1 MDSPTST
8 RSSPS
13 KALNPLSP
21 ERMNQQTMPTSPSS
35 VSDAL
40 RMQRKSQRGLSDVQ
54 ARVAYLNNLSRADSP
69 GAGAGS
75 ASAAGTAAL
84 QRAILGREEAESAL
98 SRVSSQLSEAQSRER
113 RISERLESLLEEL
126 QSSKE
131 RQAHERLVFEKEIRK
146 ARKEAFRAGSALVK
160 TQEELKHKKAE
171 AKGLSEEVQSE
182 REAKE
187 KAKQEAF
194 ERAYAIAGLT
204 EELEEVKG
212 RLRTAEAK
220 NQAITLQ
227 HARAREI
234 RRLEAP
240 RMSIAEGDLA
250 LLMTPSPRKPK
261 RPSDALGD
269 EHVPK
274 IADPEPSNH
283 EDTPPKKQI
292 KLAEP
297 APPSHQDTP
306 PKKLIKLSDPLSPRY
321 SQQFEENSPLTV
333 QELVDRLQLELRWE
347 RKERINAEKDVE
359 FMQLQCMFKV
369 CACRELESLEN
380 EARANK
386 VVSAAEKQHQCQI
399 DGSGGA
405 EEDTHQQQE
414 TVPPETELG
423 EIETRQEDF
432 KKVMKEPNTQAQI
445 EEQVVQSQMDVL
457 EAQPEPEEK
466 LQEDIQTD
474 NLQED
479 EVKAEQT
486 QEDEVMEDEV
496 QEGVGEPLITFSPA
510 TGTFRTIPS
519 PLRSPQKQPQNST
532 PQELQPSP
540 VKFDFRLEAQYSPSA
555 THVQKYESHPREA
568 LSESI
573 SQSEAYSR
581 DLTPEA
587 HPSPVA
593 TEAQPKYE
601 ELHHIEHVNEIHNV
615 KRIPLRSDNEAYDSS
630 VIAPGTPISR
640 EQALA
645 QIRARRGRT
654 SEMKRSVSASDA
666 GFRAGGLNVTPARL
680 ARRIP
685 GVQNATDPRGD
696 GVKKNRRDM
705 SAPIRPLR

>member
-1 MDSPTST
+1 MDSPSSA

-21 ERMNQQTMPTSPSS
+21 ERMNQQTLPNSPSS
-35 VSDAL
+35 VSDTL

-54 ARVAYLNNLSRADSP
+54 ARVAYLNNLARGGSP
-69 GAGAGS
+69 GGTTGS
-75 ASAAGTAAL
+75 TSTGGVAAL

-98 SRVSSQLSEAQSRER
+98 ARVSSQLSEAQSRER

-126 QSSKE
+126 QSAKE

-160 TQEELKHKKAE
+160 TQEELKHMRAE
-171 AKGLSEEVQSE
+171 AKGLSQEVRSE

-204 EELEEVKG
+204 EELEEIKG
-212 RLRTAEAK
+212 KLRAAEAK
-220 NQAITLQ
+220 NQAISLQ
-227 HARAREI
+227 HARAREVKKQ
-234 RRLEAP
+234 EVN
-240 RMSIAEGDLA
+240 RMSLAEGDLA

-269 EHVPK
+269 ELTQGPTQES
-274 IADPEPSNH
+274 AEPS
-283 EDTPPKKQI
+283 PP
-292 KLAEP
+292 A
-297 APPSHQDTP
+297 HQDTP

-321 SQQFEENSPLTV
+321 SHQFEENPPLTV

-347 RKERINAEKDVE
+347 KNERINAEKDVE
-359 FMQLQCMFKV
+359 FMQLQCMFKM
-369 CACRELESLEN
+369 CACRELDDLEN
-380 EARANK
+380 EARAK
-386 VVSAAEKQHQCQI
+386 KQAKTAQKQE
-399 DGSGGA
+399 A
-405 EEDTHQQQE
+405 EDTMECVDPGENAHQQLNDE
-414 TVPPETELG
+414 PTR
-423 EIETRQEDF
+423 IEPREKEARQE
-432 KKVMKEPNTQAQI
+432 QL
-445 EEQVVQSQMDVL
+445 QV
-457 EAQPEPEEK
+457 
-466 LQEDIQTD
+466 
-474 NLQED
+474 
-479 EVKAEQT
+479 QT
-486 QEDEVMEDEV
+486 QEREAQKEIQQEEAQKEPQKSESREEEIKKEQTGEDEIMEDEI
-496 QEGVGEPLITFSPA
+496 QEVGEPIITFSPV
-510 TGTFRTIPS
+510 TGTFRTVPS
-519 PLRSPQKQPQNST
+519 PIRSPQKQPQDSDLH
-532 PQELQPSP
+532 ELQPSP
-540 VKFDFRLEAQYSPSA
+540 IKFQTRPEAHSSSA
-555 THVQKYESHPREA
+555 IPAQKYESHPHEV

-593 TEAQPKYE
+593 SEAQRQPEYE
-601 ELHHIEHVNEIHNV
+601 NMHQHHVDHVNEIHNV
-615 KRIPLRSDNEAYDSS
+615 KRIPLRNGAEAPNSS

-685 GVQNATDPRGD
+685 GVQHATDPRGD
-696 GVKKNRRDM
+696 GVKKSRRDM
-705 SAPIRPLR
+705 SAPMRVLR

>member
-1 MDSPTST
+1 MDSPSST

-21 ERMNQQTMPTSPSS
+21 ERMNQQTIPNSPST
-35 VSDAL
+35 VSETL

-54 ARVAYLNNLSRADSP
+54 ARVAYLNNLSRGGSP
-69 GAGAGS
+69 GGTSGSTSTGGA
-75 ASAAGTAAL
+75 AAL

-98 SRVSSQLSEAQSRER
+98 ARVSSQLSEAQSREL

-126 QSSKE
+126 QNAKE

-160 TQEELKHKKAE
+160 TQEELKHMRAE
-171 AKGLSEEVQSE
+171 AKGLSQEVQSE

-204 EELEEVKG
+204 EELEEIKG
-212 RLRTAEAK
+212 KLRAAEAK

-234 RRLEAP
+234 RKQEVN
-240 RMSIAEGDLA
+240 RMSLAEGDLA

-269 EHVPK
+269 ELAQGPPQESAK
-274 IADPEPSNH
+274 PS
-283 EDTPPKKQI
+283 
-292 KLAEP
+292 
-297 APPSHQDTP
+297 PPSHQDTP
-306 PKKLIKLSDPLSPRY
+306 PKKLVKLSDPLSPRY
-321 SQQFEENSPLTV
+321 PHQFEENPPLTV
-333 QELVDRLQLELRWE
+333 QELVDRLQMELRWE
-347 RKERINAEKDVE
+347 RNERINAEKDVE
-359 FMQLQCMFKV
+359 FMQLQCMFKM
-369 CACRELESLEN
+369 CACRELENLEN
-380 EARANK
+380 EAQAR
-386 VVSAAEKQHQCQI
+386 KQERTAQKQE
-399 DGSGGA
+399 A
-405 EEDTHQQQE
+405 EET
-414 TVPPETELG
+414 
-423 EIETRQEDF
+423 
-432 KKVMKEPNTQAQI
+432 MKDCGI
-445 EEQVVQSQMDVL
+445 
-457 EAQPEPEEK
+457 PEEK
-466 LQEDIQTD
+466 SHQQLNGEPTRIEPKDKEDRQEQ
-474 NLQED
+474 
-479 EVKAEQT
+479 VRMQT
-486 QEDEVMEDEV
+486 QEREALEETQQQDVQEEPQESEFQEEEITEEQPREDEFMDEV
-496 QEGVGEPLITFSPA
+496 QEEVGEPLITFSPV
-510 TGTFRTIPS
+510 TGTFRTVPS
-519 PLRSPQKQPQNST
+519 PIRSPHKQLQDSNLHELRS
-532 PQELQPSP
+532 SP
-540 VKFDFRLEAQYSPSA
+540 MKIQTIPEAHSSSASPG
-555 THVQKYESHPREA
+555 QKYESLSHEV

-573 SQSEAYSR
+573 SHNEAYFR

-593 TEAQPKYE
+593 SQAQRQTEYE
-601 ELHHIEHVNEIHNV
+601 NVHQNHVDHVNEIHNV
-615 KRIPLRSDNEAYDSS
+615 KRIPLRSGDEASSLS

-685 GVQNATDPRGD
+685 GVQHATDPRGD
-696 GVKKNRRDM
+696 GVKKSRRDM
-705 SAPIRPLR
+705 SAPMRVLR